1 MSFWSTA
8 TVCSGSPPVGSTSC
22 VSQRLPEDMF
32 TGASSNGNTC
42 GKSEGNT
49 VGSSSSLS
57 DGSLAKAE
65 VLIVLYG
72 TSVKQCEGANLIWS
86 SLLHECFGVQH
97 EAGHQTGGP
106 GKAKVG
112 FDARYE
118 IYHCHLPS

>member
-1 MSFWSTA
+1 MVTLA
-8 TVCSGSPPVGSTSC
+8 ANLRVTQLVV
-22 VSQRLPEDMF
+22 RLHCQMD
-32 TGASSNGNTC
+32 
-42 GKSEGNT
+42 
-49 VGSSSSLS
+49 LR
-57 DGSLAKAE
+57 AKAE

-86 SLLHECFGVQH
+86 SLLHECFSVQH
-97 EAGHQTGGP
+97 EANHQTGGL